1 MDSTGCK
8 EETTRG
14 KEELV
19 KETPEQIREK
29 CKERMDQ
36 YKREVKREMPL
47 SDQLDMRDPQ
57 FIAEFAQDVFESM
70 IEKEKI
76 YRIDNEYLKKVQ
88 TEIKDTSRGFL
99 VEWIIDVH
107 RKFRLLPETLYVTI
121 SIIDRYLSKV
131 NTKKS

>member
-1 MDSTGCK
+1 MD
-8 EETTRG
+8 
-14 KEELV
+14 L
-19 KETPEQIREK
+19 
-29 CKERMDQ
+29 